1 MVFNILRIR
10 RIIKVKIAKVK
21 RAIKQVIYN
30 SKTPKNSSDR
40 LIVKIIKTFLDRND
54 TKVQFSPIS
63 DKIYIY
69 TRDRRVF
76 IVFNAYEI
84 HIAYNKFFFYS
95 SLKDSVSEEIT
106 KYAKERIESE
116 MRSIE
121 SEVSKNQKELLND
134 LYESFSKTKT
144 KQDRR
149 NEEFRQAQE
158 NRNHSPRWEKG
169 TNGVFCNAPSSIFP
183 EIGLRDL
190 GNWNNG

>member
-1 MVFNILRIR
+1 MVFNSLRIR
-10 RIIKVKIAKVK
+10 RIVKVKIAKVK

-69 TRDRRVF
+69 TKDRRVF

-144 KQDRR
+144 KHEKR
-149 NEEFRQAQE
+149 NEEFQQAQE
-158 NRNHSPRWEKG
+158 NRNNSTRWEEG
-169 TNGVFCNAPSSIFP
+169 TNGVIRNAPSRIFP
-183 EIGLRDL
+183 EIGLGDL
-190 GNWNNG
+190 GNWNNR